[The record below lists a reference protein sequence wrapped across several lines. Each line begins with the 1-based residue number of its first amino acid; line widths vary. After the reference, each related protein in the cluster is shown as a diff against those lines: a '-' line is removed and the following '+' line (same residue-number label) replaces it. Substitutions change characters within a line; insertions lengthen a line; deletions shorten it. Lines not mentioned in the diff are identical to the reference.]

1 MFLAYME
8 IKFIREY
15 AARISEVFA
24 DRALYAKNRG
34 ENEDY
39 IKYLED
45 RRDLWEKVVHLSV
58 NSEKWEIVED
68 YISLMSTPKVS
79 KNELRRQ
86 YKFLQEEISNTNL
99 NNSKKIQNKNT
110 A

>member
-1 MFLAYME
+1 ME

-15 AARISEVFA
+15 ASRISEVFA
-24 DRALYAKNRG
+24 DRAFCAKNRR

-45 RRDLWEKVVHLSV
+45 RRDLWEKIAHLSV
-58 NSEKWEIVED
+58 NSEKWEIVKE

-79 KNELRRQ
+79 KDELRRQ
-86 YKFLQEEISNTNL
+86 YKFLQEKICDTDL
-99 NNSKKIQNKNT
+99 NNSKNIQNKNT